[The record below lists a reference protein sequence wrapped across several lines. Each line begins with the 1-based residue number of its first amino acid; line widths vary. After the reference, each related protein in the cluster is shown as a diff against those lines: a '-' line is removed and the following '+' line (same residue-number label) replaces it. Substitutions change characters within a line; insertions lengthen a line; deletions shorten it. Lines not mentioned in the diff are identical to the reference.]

1 MEEAMPKKMDPEIKG
16 LKAVIRAL
24 APLTTTE
31 QKRALEYLWDRLV
44 VRRAAPRD
52 RAGKLVG

>member
-1 MEEAMPKKMDPEIKG
+1 MTRKMDPEIKG
-16 LKAVIRAL
+16 LKAVIRAF